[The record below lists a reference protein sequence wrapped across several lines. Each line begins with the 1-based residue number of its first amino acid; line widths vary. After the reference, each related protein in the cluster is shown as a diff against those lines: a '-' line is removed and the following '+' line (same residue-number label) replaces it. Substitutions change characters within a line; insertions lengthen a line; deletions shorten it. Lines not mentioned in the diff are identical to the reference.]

1 MAKRDELAAE
11 RREERKLEFL
21 AEQHRAAAE
30 IAAAAAAERL
40 LDELDAGAPRARER
54 GGADVASEDGAATT
68 VRADQGASAWRPRW
82 LRWAIALAIVLK
94 LVAFASTGG
103 GGPAAVGSALA
114 EDAPEAAPAL
124 AVVKPPASGS
134 PVEGGAGSG
143 SPAATDV
150 KSMLESLSRRQA
162 ELDQR
167 EKVLAAREEKLA
179 LYEKDVTEKIAQL
192 EQVGKTLKDEL
203 KQTHAASDEAAA
215 SLAKVYGAMKPAEAA
230 PILDQLD
237 EATALRIL
245 TRMKEKQ
252 VGEILPL
259 MTRER
264 AIGLTR
270 SLAGR
275 APSPEA
281 AKPRG

>member
-1 MAKRDELAAE
+1 V
-11 RREERKLEFL
+11 
-21 AEQHRAAAE
+21 AAAE
-30 IAAAAAAERL
+30 DGAERTKRT
-40 LDELDAGAPRARER
+40 DEGLTGWPSR
-54 GGADVASEDGAATT
+54 GV
-68 VRADQGASAWRPRW
+68 
-82 LRWAIALAIVLK
+82 RWAIGLALGLK
-94 LVAFASTGG
+94 LAGLLATGHGAPVAT
-103 GGPAAVGSALA
+103 ALA
-114 EDAPEAAPAL
+114 EDAPAAGPAL
-124 AVVKPPASGS
+124 AVVKPRA
-134 PVEGGAGSG
+134 VESTGEHAKGAGAHAS
-143 SPAATDV
+143 ATDV
-150 KSMLESLSRRQA
+150 KALLESLSRRQA

-167 EKVLAAREEKLA
+167 EKTLAAREEKLA
-179 LYEKDVTEKIAQL
+179 LYEKDVTEKIAHL
-192 EQVGKTLKDEL
+192 EQVGKTLKEEL
-203 KQTHAASDEAAA
+203 KRTHSATDEAAA
-215 SLAKVYGAMKPAEAA
+215 SLAKVYGAMKPSEAA

-275 APSPEA
+275 TPAGEA

>member
-1 MAKRDELAAE
+1 MRAKEREKHVAADDGAKRSVQREDGAVAWPARRLRWVIGVALGLKLAA
-11 RREERKLEFL
+11 
-21 AEQHRAAAE
+21 
-30 IAAAAAAERL
+30 L
-40 LDELDAGAPRARER
+40 LVSGR
-54 GGADVASEDGAATT
+54 GGAV
-68 VRADQGASAWRPRW
+68 
-82 LRWAIALAIVLK
+82 
-94 LVAFASTGG
+94 
-103 GGPAAVGSALA
+103 AVGTALA
-114 EDAPEAAPAL
+114 EDAPAPGPAL
-124 AVVKPPASGS
+124 AVVKPHAAESTAEHAKGATHAS
-134 PVEGGAGSG
+134 
-143 SPAATDV
+143 ATDV
-150 KSMLESLSRRQA
+150 KALLESLSRRQA

-167 EKVLAAREEKLA
+167 EKTLAVREEKLA
-179 LYEKDVTEKIAQL
+179 LYEKDVTEKIAHL

-203 KQTHAASDEAAA
+203 KRTHSASDEAAA
-215 SLAKVYGAMKPAEAA
+215 SLAKVYGAMKPSEAA

-275 APSPEA
+275 QPAAEA
-281 AKPRG
+281 TKPRG

>member
-1 MAKRDELAAE
+1 MRATTREKHVAADDGAKDSE
-11 RREERKLEFL
+11 R
-21 AEQHRAAAE
+21 
-30 IAAAAAAERL
+30 I
-40 LDELDAGAPRARER
+40 
-54 GGADVASEDGAATT
+54 EDGA
-68 VRADQGASAWRPRW
+68 GAWPARR
-82 LRWAIALAIVLK
+82 LRWVVGIALGLK
-94 LVAFASTGG
+94 LAALLASGR
-103 GGPAAVGSALA
+103 GGPVGVGTALA
-114 EDAPEAAPAL
+114 EDAPEAGPAL
-124 AVVKPPASGS
+124 AVVKPHGVEATGEHAKGAHAS
-134 PVEGGAGSG
+134 
-143 SPAATDV
+143 ATDV
-150 KSMLESLSRRQA
+150 KALLESLSRRQA

-167 EKVLAAREEKLA
+167 EKTLAAREEKLA
-179 LYEKDVTEKIAQL
+179 LYEKDVTEKIAHL

-203 KQTHAASDEAAA
+203 KRTHSASDEAAA
-215 SLAKVYGAMKPAEAA
+215 SLAKVYGAMKPSEAA

-275 APSPEA
+275 VPAAGAAAP
-281 AKPRG
+281 KG

>member
-1 MAKRDELAAE
+1 MAA
-11 RREERKLEFL
+11 
-21 AEQHRAAAE
+21 
-30 IAAAAAAERL
+30 
-40 LDELDAGAPRARER
+40 
-54 GGADVASEDGAATT
+54 EDGAATT
-68 VRADQGASAWRPRW
+68 VRADGGASAWRPRW
-82 LRWAIALAIVLK
+82 LRWAIALVLVLK
-94 LVAFASTGG
+94 LVAFASTGR

-114 EDAPEAAPAL
+114 EDAPEGAPAL
-124 AVVKPPASGS
+124 AVVKPPARGS
-134 PVEGGAGSG
+134 AGEPGAGGA
-143 SPAATDV
+143 SPGATDV

-167 EKVLAAREEKLA
+167 EKGLAAREEKLA
-179 LYEKDVTEKIAQL
+179 LYEKDVTEKIGQL
-192 EQVGKTLKDEL
+192 EQMGKTLKDEL

-275 APSPEA
+275 APA
-281 AKPRG
+281 AGATAPKS

>member
-1 MAKRDELAAE
+1 MRTVESAASWP
-11 RREERKLEFL
+11 
-21 AEQHRAAAE
+21 
-30 IAAAAAAERL
+30 
-40 LDELDAGAPRARER
+40 PR
-54 GGADVASEDGAATT
+54 GV
-68 VRADQGASAWRPRW
+68 
-82 LRWAIALAIVLK
+82 RWAIGLALGLK
-94 LVAFASTGG
+94 LAALLATGHGSPVA
-103 GGPAAVGSALA
+103 SALA
-114 EDAPEAAPAL
+114 EDAPAAAPAL
-124 AVVKPPASGS
+124 AGVKPRAVESTGEHAKGAAHAS
-134 PVEGGAGSG
+134 
-143 SPAATDV
+143 ATDV
-150 KSMLESLSRRQA
+150 KALLESLSRRQA

-167 EKVLAAREEKLA
+167 EKTLAAREEKLA
-179 LYEKDVTEKIAQL
+179 LYEKDVTEKIAHL

-203 KQTHAASDEAAA
+203 KRTHSATDEAAA
-215 SLAKVYGAMKPAEAA
+215 SLAKVYGAMKPSEAA

-275 APSPEA
+275 TPAGEA

>member
-1 MAKRDELAAE
+1 
-11 RREERKLEFL
+11 
-21 AEQHRAAAE
+21 
-30 IAAAAAAERL
+30 
-40 LDELDAGAPRARER
+40 
-54 GGADVASEDGAATT
+54 VA
-68 VRADQGASAWRPRW
+68 AWRPRW
-82 LRWAIALAIVLK
+82 LRRAIALALALK
-94 LVAFASTGG
+94 LVSFAAPGR
-103 GGPAAVGSALA
+103 GGPDARGNALA
-114 EDAPEAAPAL
+114 EGAPDAPPTL
-124 AVVKPPASGS
+124 AVVKPPSR
-134 PVEGGAGSG
+134 AGSG
-143 SPAATDV
+143 QRGAAPAGATDV
-150 KSMLESLSRRQA
+150 ESMLESLSRRQA

-167 EKVLAAREEKLA
+167 EKTLAAREEKLA
-179 LYEKDVTEKIAQL
+179 LYEKDVTEKIVHL
-192 EQVGKTLKDEL
+192 ERVGKTLKDEL
-203 KQTHAASDEAAA
+203 ARTHSASDDAAA

-275 APSPEA
+275 APAASA

>member
-1 MAKRDELAAE
+1 MRATTREKRVAADDGAKHGERMDDGAVAWPARRLRWVIGVALGLKLAA
-11 RREERKLEFL
+11 
-21 AEQHRAAAE
+21 
-30 IAAAAAAERL
+30 L
-40 LDELDAGAPRARER
+40 LVSGR
-54 GGADVASEDGAATT
+54 GGAV
-68 VRADQGASAWRPRW
+68 
-82 LRWAIALAIVLK
+82 
-94 LVAFASTGG
+94 
-103 GGPAAVGSALA
+103 AVGTALA
-114 EDAPEAAPAL
+114 EDAAVPGPAL
-124 AVVKPPASGS
+124 AVVKPHAMEATGEHGKGATHAS
-134 PVEGGAGSG
+134 
-143 SPAATDV
+143 ATDV
-150 KSMLESLSRRQA
+150 KALLESLSRRQA

-167 EKVLAAREEKLA
+167 EKTLSAREEKLA
-179 LYEKDVTEKIAQL
+179 LYEKDVTEKITHL

-203 KQTHAASDEAAA
+203 KRTHSASDEAAA
-215 SLAKVYGAMKPAEAA
+215 SLAKVYGAMKPSEAA

-275 APSPEA
+275 QPAGDA